1 VVPRAELLDA
11 ARDVA
16 SIIAAKSPLV
26 VRRAKESLNAIDP
39 IDVKRSF
46 RREMGFTYEL
56 NLTPVA
62 DDARRAF
69 IEQKKA

>member
-1 VVPRAELLDA
+1 
-11 ARDVA
+11 
-16 SIIAAKSPLV
+16 
-26 VRRAKESLNAIDP
+26 LNAIDP

-62 DDARRAF
+62 DEARRDF
-69 IEQKKA
+69 LDQKKG

>member
-1 VVPRAELLDA
+1 
-11 ARDVA
+11 
-16 SIIAAKSPLV
+16 LV
-26 VRRAKESLNAIDP
+26 IRRAKESLNAIDP

-62 DDARRAF
+62 DEQRRAF
-69 IEQKKA
+69 LGERSEPGPSGPSSGARGEKK